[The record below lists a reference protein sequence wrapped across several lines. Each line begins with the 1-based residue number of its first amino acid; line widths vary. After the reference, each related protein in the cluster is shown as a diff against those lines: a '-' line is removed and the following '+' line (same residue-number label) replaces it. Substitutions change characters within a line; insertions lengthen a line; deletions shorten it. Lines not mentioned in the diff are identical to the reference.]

1 MLCCPGPGTQK
12 ISYVSA
18 VHSIVHDVNPA
29 LENGHLEE
37 GEVGVA
43 HVVKVDVR
51 VLPGEALGQTGLS
64 VRNPLWAGHLTSL
77 V

>member
-1 MLCCPGPGTQK
+1 MLACSGPATQTR
-12 ISYVSA
+12 SYVSA

-43 HVVKVDVR
+43 HVVKVDV
-51 VLPGEALGQTGLS
+51 
-64 VRNPLWAGHLTSL
+64 
-77 V
+77 